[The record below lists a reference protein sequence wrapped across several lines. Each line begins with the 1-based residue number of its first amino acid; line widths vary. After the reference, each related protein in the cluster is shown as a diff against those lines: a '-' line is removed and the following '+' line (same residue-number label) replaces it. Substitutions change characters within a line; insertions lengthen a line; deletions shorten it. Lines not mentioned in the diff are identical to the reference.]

1 MEVIITGEN
10 LKSINNNAK
19 ITNPLTMAEIIPF
32 RGICYNS
39 VKVRGDDVV
48 APPYDLITPEMREEL
63 YARSPYNAVRVDF
76 GEELEGDGEQ
86 ENRYSR
92 AAASLE
98 QWRKEGILTRP
109 ERPVYYAYRMDYG
122 GGKSLMGF
130 FGLFRLAELGDGVYP
145 HEATHTKPKNDR
157 LALMQATGANTSPIF
172 SLYSAPGDDVSGVLD
187 KATSTGPCLQAT
199 DHDGTVHSMWIIDG
213 PEDVRKIGEGLSGAP
228 IFIADGHHRYE
239 TALDYQGAMRQ
250 GTPEAREDE
259 PFDYVLMFF
268 ADIGDSGVTVL
279 PTHRIVTVDVDAM
292 LGNLQDHFDILE
304 LSPDADIIDVIKGKD
319 HTFGLYAGGRRYS
332 LRCICEDLPRVHSA
346 LKKLDAVILHKMVFG
361 RLLDVGNW
369 AYEMAYEKA
378 LSMVD
383 NGEYDA
389 AFFLNPTPVREVEEV
404 ALSGQRMPPKS
415 TYFYPKVQT
424 GFVMNDLKSF

>member
-1 MEVIITGEN
+1 
-10 LKSINNNAK
+10 
-19 ITNPLTMAEIIPF
+19 MAEIIPF

-39 VKVRGDDVV
+39 AKVRGDDVV

-63 YARSPYNAVRVDF
+63 YARSPHNAVRVDF
-76 GEELEGDGEQ
+76 GKELEGDGEQ
-86 ENRYSR
+86 ENKYSR
-92 AAASLE
+92 AAGFLE
-98 QWRKEGILTRP
+98 QWQKEGILTRP
-109 ERPVYYAYRMDYG
+109 DRPAFYAYRMDYG
-122 GGKSLMGF
+122 AKSIKGF
-130 FGLFRLAELGDGVYP
+130 FGLLRLVELGDGVYP

-157 LALMQATGANTSPIF
+157 FALMQATGANTSPIF
-172 SLYSAPGDDVSGVLD
+172 SLYSGAGDDISAVLD
-187 KATSTGPCLQAT
+187 KAVSKDPYLQAT
-199 DHDGTVHSMWIIDG
+199 DQDGTVHGMWVVDG
-213 PEDVRKIGEGLSGAP
+213 PEDVQRIRDGLSGAP

-268 ADIGDSGVTVL
+268 TDIEEEGLTVL
-279 PTHRIVTVDVDAM
+279 PTHRIVTVEVDTM
-292 LGNLQDHFDILE
+292 LGNLQEHFDIYE
-304 LSPDADIIDVIKGKD
+304 LSADADIIDAIKGKE
-319 HTFGLYAGGRRYS
+319 HMFGLYAGGRKYS
-332 LRCICEDLPRVHSA
+332 LRCVCEDLPKVHSA
-346 LKKLDAVILHKMVFG
+346 LRKLDAVILHKMVFG

-383 NGEYDA
+383 EGEFDA

-424 GFVMNDLKSF
+424 GFVMNDLRSF